1 MNGIPLPLK
10 SVRIFNPKVA
20 VCLLEAVD
28 LTLEFD
34 IISLELL
41 SLLVVLIDLSL
52 ASLYHAIQ
60 VEDALLE
67 APKALVLHQLGLS
80 EILLLQ
86 LQFVNLP
93 AEFLDHGILVLYYLG
108 LIK

>member
-1 MNGIPLPLK
+1 M
-10 SVRIFNPKVA
+10 RIFDPKVA

-28 LTLEFD
+28 LALKFD

-52 ASLYHAIQ
+52 ASLHHAIK

-67 APKALVLHQLGLS
+67 APKALVLHQLRLC
-80 EILLLQ
+80 EIFLLE
-86 LQFVNLP
+86 LQFVNLS